1 MAITYNFYIILDTYK
16 HKPLKCAQNV
26 IPPRLS
32 TTKCIFKSALP
43 STVIIVFSN
52 TFFLER
58 KYILNLKI
66 SFKKTYKND
75 KIMSFNLLLII
86 ISWWDFQ
93 DKNKRQKYIW
103 EYHQSQSYLWYI
115 KSLKRKIFLWECFL
129 KNEKYGF
136 WLFLLDLHK
145 S

>member
-1 MAITYNFYIILDTYK
+1 MILLISNGFNDFNVKFGAFSRPKALLQAKVLVRFLKFQRAIKMAITYNFYIILDTYK

-86 ISWWDFQ
+86 ISW
-93 DKNKRQKYIW
+93 
-103 EYHQSQSYLWYI
+103 
-115 KSLKRKIFLWECFL
+115 
-129 KNEKYGF
+129 
-136 WLFLLDLHK
+136 
-145 S
+145 